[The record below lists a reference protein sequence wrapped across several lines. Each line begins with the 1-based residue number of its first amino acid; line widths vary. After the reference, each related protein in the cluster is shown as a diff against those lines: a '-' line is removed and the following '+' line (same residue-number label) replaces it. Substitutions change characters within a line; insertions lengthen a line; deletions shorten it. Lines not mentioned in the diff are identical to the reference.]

1 LNLTGNE
8 LYSDPLE
15 ENGRM
20 SLMDALFGRPLA
32 TEEEKAERIGPVK
45 GVPIFGLDALSSA
58 AYGPEAALTLLIPL
72 GLAGVD
78 YIVPISISIVILLG
92 IVYFSYR
99 QTIMAYP
106 HGGGS
111 YTVASENLGV
121 WPGLLAAAS
130 LMVDYILT
138 AAVGISA
145 GVGALI
151 SAMPSLQKHTL
162 ALCLI
167 ILIVVTLINLRGVS
181 ESGGIFLAP
190 TYLFIFC
197 LLGTIAFGVVKT
209 VAAGG
214 HPVPVVPPPT
224 AAGATE
230 MFGIW
235 LLARAFASGCTAMT
249 GVEAVSNGVLAF
261 RDPACVTARF
271 TLTIVIGILTAMLG
285 GIAFLC
291 RAYGI
296 AATAP
301 GEAGYQSVLSQLLA
315 AITGHGIFYGV
326 SIASILLV
334 LALSANTAFA
344 DFPRLGRAIAQNG
357 FLPHGLTVRGR
368 RLIYSEGVY
377 ALAILSGA
385 LLIVFGGVTDRL
397 IPLYAVG
404 AFMAFTLSQAGM
416 VMHWKR
422 TGGPGSTKSMFVNGL
437 GAVATG
443 LTVIIVLIAKFTEG
457 AWITFLLIPG
467 LILAMRLVKRH
478 YHHVAME
485 IETSARLNTRD
496 LAPPLV
502 VITIDRWSRITNKAL
517 RFAMAISADVRALHV
532 EYDQQSDALAS
543 QWRELVEEPARRAG
557 LAAPP
562 LVVLKSPYRFVIRPI
577 LDYVIELEKANPCR
591 QIAVVTPELVERRW
605 YLNLLHNHRAT
616 ALKALLLFQGD
627 KRITVINIP
636 WYLRE

>member
-1 LNLTGNE
+1 
-8 LYSDPLE
+8 
-15 ENGRM
+15 M
-20 SLMDALFGRPLA
+20 SLLDVLLGRPLA
-32 TEEEKAERIGPVK
+32 TEEEKAEKIGPAK

-78 YIVPISISIVILLG
+78 YIVPISISIIILLG

-106 HGGGS
+106 QGGGS

-121 WPGLLAAAS
+121 WAGLLAAAS

-151 SAMPSLQKHTL
+151 SAIPSLQKHTL
-162 ALCLI
+162 ALCII

-181 ESGGIFLAP
+181 ESGGIFLVP

-197 LLGTIAFGVVKT
+197 LLGIIALGVVKT
-209 VAAGG
+209 LAAGG
-214 HPVPVVPPPT
+214 HPIPVVPPPA

-230 MFGIW
+230 ALGIW

-261 RDPACVTARF
+261 KDPATATARF

-291 RAYGI
+291 KAYGI
-296 AATAP
+296 AATTP
-301 GEAGYQSVLSQLLA
+301 GQAGYQSVLSQLLA
-315 AITGHGIFYGV
+315 AITGHGIFYGL

-377 ALAILSGA
+377 GLAVLAGT

-422 TGGPGSTKSMFVNGL
+422 TGGPESTKSMVVNGL

-467 LILAMRLVKRH
+467 LILTMRLVKRH
-478 YHHVAME
+478 YDHMATE
-485 IETSARLNTRD
+485 IDTCAQLNTRD
-496 LAPPLV
+496 LTPPLV
-502 VITIDRWSRITNKAL
+502 VITIDRWSRVTHKAL
-517 RFAMAISADVRALHV
+517 RFAMRISPDIRGLHV
-532 EYDQQSDALAS
+532 EYDQQSDTVVS
-543 QWRELVEEPARRAG
+543 QWRELVEQPARRAG
-557 LAAPP
+557 LAAPI

-577 LDYVIELEKANPCR
+577 LDYVIELEKTNPGR

-605 YLNLLHNHRAT
+605 YLNLLHNHRAA

-636 WYLRE
+636 WYLTE